1 MQNLST
7 QMNILLKK
15 EQIKINLVNSV
26 VWVKKYIMK
35 TQIPNKK
42 EFLYTLMGN

>member
-1 MQNLST
+1 MQKLRT

-35 TQIPNKK
+35 TQFTNKN
-42 EFLYTLMGN
+42 EFLDTLIGN

>member
-42 EFLYTLMGN
+42 EFLDTLM